1 MFIKINHTLKLFK
14 SVSHFL
20 AIVKFFVAIFNY
32 SQQNFCKFQFL
43 QFQNYQDNS
52 EALFI
57 SKKRLDI
64 WYYYKIGEKTKHI
77 QGSCFDQIQ
86 AEILLTVYEI
96 HK

>member
-1 MFIKINHTLKLFK
+1 MNYPSKLFK

-20 AIVKFFVAIFNY
+20 AILEIFVVIFNY
-32 SQQNFCKFQFL
+32 IQQNFCKFQFL

-77 QGSCFDQIQ
+77 HGSCFDQTQ

-96 HK
+96 YK